1 MGAWTPHLFVDRPE
15 DVAVAARALAGGAV
29 VAVAFGNF
37 YAVVTRP
44 DAGTVRRVNL
54 AKGRPAGQVRSITAT
69 PGRIADLFDWSLV
82 PHRLPQRRVRQLMD
96 ALYGAGPFGFR
107 GPAAAGLP
115 AHLTPH
121 DQGVRTTRV
130 IAPGLACPSN
140 AFFARAVAEAGVDH
154 RPGSRCAS
162 APPPGSGC
170 GSGPTPRHWCDRSAA
185 AGAGPG
191 QCGGDGASGG
201 LPRLRRR
208 SASATP
214 NSTSIAASAAK
225 TGGRTS
231 AAGAA
236 VSRAGSPPVR
246 DSETWLNTS
255 YSNAARP
262 GDAGGPALGLP
273 VPADRRHEE

>member
-1 MGAWTPHLFVDRPE
+1 MGVWRPHLFVDRPE

-54 AKGRPAGQVRSITAT
+54 AKGRPAGQVGSITAT

-115 AHLTPH
+115 AHLTQH
-121 DQGVRTTRV
+121 DQGVRTTQV

-140 AFFARAVAEAGVDH
+140 AFVARALAEAGVEHLYITSANRSRHLTGADEEPAHWRADGIVADFAHLDDLVVLAH
-154 RPGSRCAS
+154 R
-162 APPPGSGC
+162 
-170 GSGPTPRHWCDRSAA
+170 DEAA
-185 AGAGPG
+185 ARAAYPDHLPASVTLLSFHAPTGDPEEPPVLTVDRHGSLHLDQVRRAAAPLGLQVRLGPAAG
-191 QCGGDGASGG
+191 Q
-201 LPRLRRR
+201 RLR
-208 SASATP
+208 
-214 NSTSIAASAAK
+214 
-225 TGGRTS
+225 
-231 AAGAA
+231 
-236 VSRAGSPPVR
+236 VRAYA
-246 DSETWLNTS
+246 E
-255 YSNAARP
+255 
-262 GDAGGPALGLP
+262 AL
-273 VPADRRHEE
+273 V